1 MKTTYISTQAASTA
15 SRLSILKMQT
25 ELAKNTKEL
34 SSGRWA
40 DVGLELGNKTGRTI
54 SLRQDYQ
61 RLDAIKDTNGLV
73 ASRLDTSQAALDG
86 VLKNAQDFAASLI
99 AVRSG
104 NVGAEVISDD
114 AKNNLQSL
122 IASLNTSINGEYLFA
137 GINTDVRPVTDYYST
152 PTSATKTAF
161 DTELSNYCIS
171 VGAATPADLSASDL
185 ETFIDTNLANMF
197 DATSWSDPATGWSS
211 ASSQNVKSRIST
223 SELIETSANANE
235 PAFRKLAMAYT
246 MVSELADAGLSEK
259 AYQSLIDKTTQIVGN
274 ATVDLTVVQARLGT
288 AQERLS
294 NANGRISAQMDIL
307 NRNINDFEQVDPI
320 ETQTRISAL
329 ETQLDMAFALTS
341 RVQKLSLLNYL

>member
-104 NVGAEVISDD
+104 NVGAQVIADD
-114 AKNNLQSL
+114 GKNNLQSL

-137 GINTDVRPVTDYYST
+137 GINTDVRPVTDYYSV

-161 DTELSNYCIS
+161 DTELTNYCTS
-171 VGAATPADLSASDL
+171 VGAAGPADLSASQLD
-185 ETFIDTNLANMF
+185 TFIDTNLTTMF
-197 DATSWSDPATGWSS
+197 NATNWSDPATGWSS
-211 ASSQNVKSRIST
+211 ASNQNVKSRIST
-223 SELIETSANANE
+223 SELIETSANAND

-246 MVSELADAGLSEK
+246 MVSELANKGLSEK
-259 AYQSLIDKTTQIVGN
+259 AYQSLIDKSTQLMGE
-274 ATVDLTVVQARLGT
+274 ATVDLTVVKARLGT

-294 NANGRISAQMDIL
+294 NANGRIEAQMDIL
-307 NRNINDFEQVDPI
+307 NRNINDFEQVDPV

-329 ETQLDMAFALTS
+329 ETQLDMAFSLTS

>member
-61 RLDAIKDTNGLV
+61 RLDAIRDTNGLV

-104 NVGAEVISDD
+104 NVGSEVIADD

-152 PTSATKTAF
+152 PASTTKTAF
-161 DTELSNYCIS
+161 DTELANYCTS
-171 VGAATPADLSASDL
+171 VGAASPADLSASDL
-185 ETFIDTNLANMF
+185 DTFVDVNLTNMF
-197 DATSWSDPATGWSS
+197 DATSWSDPTTGWSS

-223 SELIETSANANE
+223 SELIETSTNANE

-246 MVSELADAGLSEK
+246 MVSELADKGLTEK
-259 AYQSLIDKTTQIVGN
+259 TYQSLVDKAAQVIGN
-274 ATVDLTVVQARLGT
+274 ATVDLTVVKARLGT
-288 AQERLS
+288 AQERVS
-294 NANGRISAQMDIL
+294 NANSRIEAQMDIL

-329 ETQLDMAFALTS
+329 ETQLDMAFSLTS
-341 RVQKLSLLNYL
+341 RMQQLSLLNYL

>member
-86 VLKNAQDFAASLI
+86 VLKNAQDFSASLI

-122 IASLNTSINGEYLFA
+122 IASLNSSINGEYLFA

-161 DTELSNYCIS
+161 DTELANYCTS
-171 VGAATPADLSASDL
+171 VGAASPADLSASDL
-185 ETFIDTNLANMF
+185 STFIDTNLTTMF
-197 DATSWSDPATGWSS
+197 NATNWSDPTTGWSS
-211 ASSQNVKSRIST
+211 ASNQNVKSRIST
-223 SELIETSANANE
+223 SELIETSANAND

-246 MVSELADAGLSEK
+246 MVSELANKGLSEK
-259 AYQSLIDKTTQIVGN
+259 TYQTLIDKSTQIMGE
-274 ATVDLTVVQARLGT
+274 ATVDLTVVKARLGT

-294 NANGRISAQMDIL
+294 NANGRIDAQMDIL
-307 NRNINDFEQVDPI
+307 NRNINDFEQVDPV

-329 ETQLDMAFALTS
+329 ETQLDMAFSLTS
-341 RVQKLSLLNYL
+341 RAQKLSLLNYL

>member
-61 RLDAIKDTNGLV
+61 RLDAIRDTNGLV

-104 NVGAEVISDD
+104 NVGAQVIADD

-137 GINTDVRPVTDYYST
+137 GINTDVRPVADYYST

-161 DTELSNYCIS
+161 DTELANFCTS
-171 VGAATPADLSASDL
+171 VGAASPADLSASDL
-185 ETFIDTNLANMF
+185 NTFIDTNLSNMF
-197 DATSWSDPATGWSS
+197 DATNWSDPATGWSS
-211 ASSQNVKSRIST
+211 ASNQNIKSRIST
-223 SELIETSANANE
+223 SELIETSSNANE

-246 MVSELADAGLSEK
+246 MVSELANKGLSEK
-259 AYQSLIDKTTQIVGN
+259 AYQGLIDKTAQIMGD
-274 ATVDLTVVQARLGT
+274 ATVGLTVVKARLGT
-288 AQERLS
+288 SQERLS
-294 NANGRISAQMDIL
+294 NANGRIEAQMDIL
-307 NRNINDFEQVDPI
+307 NRNINDFEQVDPV

-341 RVQKLSLLNYL
+341 RVQKLSLLNYI

>member
-61 RLDAIKDTNGLV
+61 RLDAIRDTNGLV

-104 NVGAEVISDD
+104 NVGSEVIADD

-152 PTSATKTAF
+152 PASTTKTAF
-161 DTELSNYCIS
+161 DTELANYCTS
-171 VGAATPADLSASDL
+171 VGAASPADLSASDL
-185 ETFIDTNLANMF
+185 DTFIDVNLTNMF
-197 DATSWSDPATGWSS
+197 DATSWSDPTTGWSS

-223 SELIETSANANE
+223 SELIETSTNANE

-246 MVSELADAGLSEK
+246 MVSELADKGLTEK
-259 AYQSLIDKTTQIVGN
+259 TYQSLVDKAAQVIGN
-274 ATVDLTVVQARLGT
+274 ATVDLTVVKARLGT
-288 AQERLS
+288 AQERVS
-294 NANGRISAQMDIL
+294 NANSRIEAQMDIL

-329 ETQLDMAFALTS
+329 ETQLDMAFSLTS
-341 RVQKLSLLNYL
+341 RMQQLSLLNYL

>member
-104 NVGAEVISDD
+104 NVGAEVIADD

-137 GINTDVRPVTDYYST
+137 GINTDVRPVTDYYSAPAST
-152 PTSATKTAF
+152 TKTAF
-161 DTELSNYCIS
+161 DTELANYCTS
-171 VGAATPADLSASDL
+171 VGAAGPADLSATDL
-185 ETFIDTNLANMF
+185 DTFIDTNLTNMF
-197 DATSWSDPATGWSS
+197 DATNWSDPTSGWSS

-223 SELIETSANANE
+223 SELIETSTNANE

-246 MVSELADAGLSEK
+246 MVSEFANKGLSEK
-259 AYQSLIDKTTQIVGN
+259 AYQSLIDKAAQIMGN
-274 ATVDLTVVQARLGT
+274 ATVDVTVVQARLGT

-294 NANGRISAQMDIL
+294 NANSRIEAQMDIL

-329 ETQLDMAFALTS
+329 ETQLDMAFSLTS

>member
-61 RLDAIKDTNGLV
+61 RLDAIRDTNGLV

-104 NVGAEVISDD
+104 KVGAEVIADD

-137 GINTDVRPVTDYYST
+137 GINTDVRPVADYYAT

-161 DTELSNYCIS
+161 DSELANYCTS
-171 VGAATPADLSASDL
+171 VGAATPGDLSASDL
-185 ETFIDTNLANMF
+185 ETFIDGNLAGLF
-197 DATSWSDPATGWSS
+197 DAASWSDPATGWSS

-223 SELIETSANANE
+223 SELIETSANANDA
-235 PAFRKLAMAYT
+235 AFRKLAMAYT
-246 MVSELADAGLSEK
+246 MISELADAGLSEK
-259 AYQSLIDKTTQIVGN
+259 AYQTLIDKTAQIVGD
-274 ATVDLTVVQARLGT
+274 ATVDVTVVKARLGT

-294 NANGRISAQMDIL
+294 NANGRIKAQMDIL
-307 NRNINDFEQVDPI
+307 NRNINNFEQVDPL
-320 ETQTRISAL
+320 EAQTRISAL

-341 RVQKLSLLNYL
+341 RMQQLSLLNYL

>member
-25 ELAKNTKEL
+25 ELAKHTKEL

-73 ASRLDTSQAALDG
+73 ASRLDTSQASLDG
-86 VLKNAQDFAASLI
+86 VLKSAQDFAASLI

-104 NVGAEVISDD
+104 NVGAQVIADD
-114 AKNNLQSL
+114 GKNNLQSL

-161 DTELSNYCIS
+161 DTELANFCTS
-171 VGAATPADLSASDL
+171 VGAASPADLSASDL
-185 ETFIDTNLANMF
+185 STFIDTNLNTMF
-197 DATSWSDPATGWSS
+197 GATSWSNPTTGWSS
-211 ASSQNVKSRIST
+211 ASNQNVKSRIST
-223 SELIETSANANE
+223 SELIETSANAND

-246 MVSELADAGLSEK
+246 MVSELANKGLSEK
-259 AYQSLIDKTTQIVGN
+259 AYQTLIDKSAQMMGE
-274 ATVDLTVVQARLGT
+274 ATVDLTVVKARLGT

-294 NANGRISAQMDIL
+294 NANGRIEAQMDIL
-307 NRNINDFEQVDPI
+307 NRNINDFEQVDPV

-329 ETQLDMAFALTS
+329 ETQLDMAFSLTS
-341 RVQKLSLLNYL
+341 RAQKLSLLNYL

>member
-61 RLDAIKDTNGLV
+61 RLDAIRDTNGLV

-104 NVGAEVISDD
+104 NVGAQVIADD
-114 AKNNLQSL
+114 GKNNLQSL

-161 DTELSNYCIS
+161 DTELASFCTS
-171 VGAATPADLSASDL
+171 VGAASPADLSASDL
-185 ETFIDTNLANMF
+185 STFIDTNLTNMF
-197 DATSWSDPATGWSS
+197 DATSWSDPTTGWSS
-211 ASSQNVKSRIST
+211 ASNQNVKSRIST
-223 SELIETSANANE
+223 SELIETSANAND

-246 MVSELADAGLSEK
+246 MVSELANKGLSEK
-259 AYQSLIDKTTQIVGN
+259 TYQTLIDKSTQMMGE
-274 ATVDLTVVQARLGT
+274 ATVDLTVVKARLGT

-294 NANGRISAQMDIL
+294 NANGRIEAQMDIL
-307 NRNINDFEQVDPI
+307 NRNINDFEQVDPV

-329 ETQLDMAFALTS
+329 ETQLDMAFSLTS